1 MKPVIIDTSGIVAA
15 MNVRDTH
22 HSEAKK
28 SFLRAAQE
36 RRILVITNYVR
47 AETHALLI
55 SRAGKETALRFL
67 EDNSWVIEWVT
78 PEDER
83 KAIELLTEYHDK
95 AFSLTDATTFTVAKR
110 LGIDTAIAFDR
121 HFRQI
126 GLVTL

>member
-15 MNVRDTH
+15 MNVKGNH
-22 HSEAKK
+22 HSEAKE

-47 AETHALLI
+47 AETHALLV
-55 SRAGKETALRFL
+55 SKAGKETALKFL
-67 EDNSWVIEWVT
+67 EDTSWVIEWVT
-78 PEDER
+78 PKDER
-83 KAIELLTEYHDK
+83 EAIGLLIQYHDK
-95 AFSLTDATTFTVAKR
+95 AFSLTDATTFVVAKR